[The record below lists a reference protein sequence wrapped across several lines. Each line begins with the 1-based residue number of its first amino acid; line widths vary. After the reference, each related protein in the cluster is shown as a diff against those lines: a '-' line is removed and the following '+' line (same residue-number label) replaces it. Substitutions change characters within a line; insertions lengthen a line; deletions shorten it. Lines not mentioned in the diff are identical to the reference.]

1 MTNAYDFAAHLTR
14 FCRALR
20 GHGLLVG
27 PSETADAVRALGA
40 VDVMDPSRVYWTL
53 RAALLSRRDDGPVFD
68 ALFERFWNFEPLPE
82 RPVPRGGSSPAGG
95 ARRLRPRPRSLA
107 IMENDLRSK
116 DTLIQVLRTGAS
128 AREWA
133 SGQELV
139 ALGEGESAELAAIAA
154 RMVRA
159 LASRPG
165 RRRKRHRRKGTPDL
179 RGAFRVNLATG
190 GDLIRLPRMRRVP
203 RVPRL
208 LALLDVSG
216 SMQRHTWLLLQL
228 LFAVYQQTRRV
239 ETIVFSTRPTRV
251 TRQMRAPSLREAL
264 RRMGEAV
271 PHWSGGTR
279 IGESLAQV
287 NSDYEWL
294 LDRFTTVML
303 LSDGWETGDP
313 EGLARELRRMRRRV
327 RRLVWL
333 NPLLGTRDYEPLA
346 RGLRAA
352 APHVDDFA
360 PAGDV
365 ASLKRLPALLRGRR
379 STS

>member
-1 MTNAYDFAAHLTR
+1 MTTQYDFSAHLTR

-27 PSETADAVRALGA
+27 PSEAADAVRALGA
-40 VDVMDPSRVYWTL
+40 VDALDRTRVYWTL
-53 RAALLSRRDDGPVFD
+53 RAALMSRRDDGPVFD
-68 ALFERFWNFEPLPE
+68 ALFERFWDFEPLPE
-82 RPVPRGGSSPAGG
+82 RPVPRGLPSPAEG
-95 ARRLRPRPRSLA
+95 ARRLRPRPRSFALL
-107 IMENDLRSK
+107 EQDPGSK
-116 DTLIQVLRTGAS
+116 DTLIQMLRTGAS
-128 AREWA
+128 AHEWA
-133 SGQELV
+133 AGQDLV
-139 ALGEGESAELAAIAA
+139 PLGEGESTELSAIAA

-165 RRRKRHRRKGTPDL
+165 RRRRRHRRRGTPDL
-179 RGAFRVNLATG
+179 RGAFRANLATG
-190 GDLIRLPRMRRVP
+190 GDIIRLPRMRRVRRTP
-203 RVPRL
+203 KM

-228 LFAVYQQTRRV
+228 LYAVYQQTKRI
-239 ETIVFSTRPTRV
+239 ETVVFSTRPTRV

-264 RRMGEAV
+264 RRMGESV

-279 IGESLAQV
+279 IGESLARV

-327 RRLVWL
+327 RRVVWL
-333 NPLLGTRDYEPLA
+333 NPLLGTRDYAPLA

-360 PAGDV
+360 SARDL
-365 ASLKRLPALLRGRR
+365 ASLKRLPGLLRGRR
-379 STS
+379 ETV

>member
-1 MTNAYDFAAHLTR
+1 MTYQYDFAAHLTR

-40 VDVMDPSRVYWTL
+40 VDAMDPARVYWTL

-82 RPVPRGGSSPAGG
+82 RPAPRGGSSPAGG

-107 IMENDLRSK
+107 LMENDLRSK

-139 ALGEGESAELAAIAA
+139 ALDEGESAELTAIAA

-165 RRRKRHRRKGTPDL
+165 RRRKRHRRRGTPDL
-179 RGAFRVNLATG
+179 RGAFRVNLAMG

-287 NSDYEWL
+287 NSDYAWL

-365 ASLKRLPALLRGRR
+365 ASLKRLPGLLRGWR